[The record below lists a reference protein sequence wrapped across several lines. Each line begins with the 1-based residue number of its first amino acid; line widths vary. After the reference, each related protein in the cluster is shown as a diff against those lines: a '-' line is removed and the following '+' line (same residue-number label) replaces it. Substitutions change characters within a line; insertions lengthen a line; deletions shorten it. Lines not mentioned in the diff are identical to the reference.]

1 MENNGYGSSSVPD
14 NAAVLPPPENM
25 MSVFYIPTA
34 FSPPENMMSGSTVF
48 NIPTGL
54 PLVDNIMPNLGWA
67 AAAGNM
73 DMLGRGGLPMNVST
87 YSGISTAWPPAEDM
101 PNLGWTAT
109 GDMDGLGLGGHPM
122 TVSTYPSISTVW
134 TSSTGNMDIL
144 GSPITVSTYSGI
156 STVENMA
163 NLNMPMTVHTEC
175 PPVSVYKM
183 SEPIPTLVAVTSGA
197 GPSMITE
204 IEKAVSRSP
213 YKTSQEGIMSTPD
226 LQDQQRSEDSTRLWV
241 KVEWKKDLF
250 KFPLDLPTMDGL
262 KTQVLKRLSL
272 LEADGLKF
280 MYKDEDGE
288 MITIACEEDLHFCFQ
303 YFKSSFHKTKMSSK
317 EPAMSQPFE
326 GPRKQ
331 LGSGM
336 NAVSSS
342 SHYGGGKLAATN
354 SMDPSSSRTLS
365 MDVGNASDEV
375 FGTRKWKWVPKMDKN
390 KQQKMASYAQIVGVD
405 DLVQEKVNLTPN
417 ESEEEIYSSDDAADS
432 SMNSQKLGNNSKEE
446 NIALPAENDKSLDN
460 LNLDSSDTDSTKF
473 EEATGVDSP
482 FEAKTTSQDEGEL
495 GIMKNMQVVKG
506 INHEATGMKKAK
518 KKDE

>member
-14 NAAVLPPPENM
+14 NSAVFP
-25 MSVFYIPTA
+25 
-34 FSPPENMMSGSTVF
+34 PPENMMSGSTVF

-54 PLVDNIMPNLGWA
+54 PPVDNIMPNLGWT

-87 YSGISTAWPPAEDM
+87 YSGFSTAWPPAEDM

-109 GDMDGLGLGGHPM
+109 GDMDGLGLGGPPM
-122 TVSTYPSISTVW
+122 TVSTYPSISTVCPPVW
-134 TSSTGNMDIL
+134 TSTGNMDIL

-183 SEPIPTLVAVTSGA
+183 SEPPIPTLVAVTSET

-226 LQDQQRSEDSTRLWV
+226 IQDQQRSEDSTRLWV

-303 YFKSSFHKTKMSSK
+303 YFKSSPHKTKV
-317 EPAMSQPFE
+317 
-326 GPRKQ
+326 R
-331 LGSGM
+331 
-336 NAVSSS
+336 
-342 SHYGGGKLAATN
+342 
-354 SMDPSSSRTLS
+354 LS
-365 MDVGNASDEV
+365 LVAN
-375 FGTRKWKWVPKMDKN
+375 
-390 KQQKMASYAQIVGVD
+390 D
-405 DLVQEKVNLTPN
+405 D
-417 ESEEEIYSSDDAADS
+417 
-432 SMNSQKLGNNSKEE
+432 
-446 NIALPAENDKSLDN
+446 
-460 LNLDSSDTDSTKF
+460 
-473 EEATGVDSP
+473 
-482 FEAKTTSQDEGEL
+482 
-495 GIMKNMQVVKG
+495 
-506 INHEATGMKKAK
+506 H
-518 KKDE
+518 